1 MEKKQWMMLKMERRK
16 QEKVDKE
23 KVKWIEFHEFIF
35 LTIPFVTCC
44 HIPHVNNL
52 K

>member
-1 MEKKQWMMLKMERRK
+1 MNGEETMDDVE
-16 QEKVDKE
+16 DGKE

-44 HIPHVNNL
+44 HIPQVNNL